1 MHLLFFRHFFLVLF
15 TLAKGC
21 KKPLMIIVEQ
31 ANHELLLQEL
41 AAAYGGYL
49 KFRFRSQ
56 YGNFYELKLGLQPE
70 EHRTDWFPSPPARFH
85 WIMQINTYTYTHTR
99 TDSET
104 SPSEKPPH
112 LQNRCLKYLSVGK
125 ERSIGLGDDRVRAWI
140 PDGAPR
146 FPQLLAT
153 SIDAAAQLASTSED
167 LLTTL
172 SQDF

>member
-85 WIMQINTYTYTHTR
+85 WILQINTYTHTHA
-99 TDSET
+99 D
-104 SPSEKPPH
+104 
-112 LQNRCLKYLSVGK
+112 
-125 ERSIGLGDDRVRAWI
+125 
-140 PDGAPR
+140 
-146 FPQLLAT
+146 
-153 SIDAAAQLASTSED
+153 
-167 LLTTL
+167 
-172 SQDF
+172 